1 MMAKSILKF
10 SSWRSPN
17 LFLSIPSFERININ
31 LSSGLENER
40 TPFKKEIT
48 LLQPKHKKRKV
59 SKGIS
64 FVDSTPLRVCHN
76 RVDRGYISQALFQQ
90 LFHEGLVLITT
101 IRKNMKNRLML
112 LEDKLMQ
119 RKRAIIETINDQL
132 KNISQIEHTRHRSF
146 ANFIV
151 NLLAGLI
158 AYSLQE
164 KKPSILLSQ
173 QQVQALALV

>member
-1 MMAKSILKF
+1 LATGTD
-10 SSWRSPN
+10 N
-17 LFLSIPSFERININ
+17 N
-31 LSSGLENER
+31 
-40 TPFKKEIT
+40 
-48 LLQPKHKKRKV
+48 
-59 SKGIS
+59 
-64 FVDSTPLRVCHN
+64 
-76 RVDRGYISQALFQQ
+76 RGYISQALFQQ

-101 IRKNMKNRLML
+101 IRRNMKNRLML
-112 LEDKLMQ
+112 PEDKLMQ

-132 KNISQIEHTRHRSF
+132 KTISQIEHTRHRSF